1 MNKCRRRLARRRR
14 AERGIPA
21 RFLRLARGDL
31 AAARGWAA
39 LSRVVTTNSDRAED
53 APAVHS
59 GDGWEG
65 RIEGFCP
72 VQGHGV
78 VDGRGWYFR
87 ARHDAWSFEVW
98 ESGPLPSDG
107 HGGYR
112 LPTESADWW
121 LEGDDDDASWMRF
134 SVAWGLIEAGIAA
147 WRARPA
153 PPEEP

>member
-1 MNKCRRRLARRRR
+1 MPHAGIDEAPNASIQAEFPRS
-14 AERGIPA
+14 AEREA
-21 RFLRLARGDL
+21 LNWNQ
-31 AAARGWAA
+31 AADDSPVR
-39 LSRVVTTNSDRAED
+39 
-53 APAVHS
+53 S
-59 GDGWEG
+59 GVGWEG

-134 SVAWGLIEAGIAA
+134 SAAWGLIESGIAA
-147 WRARPA
+147 WRTRPAASEARP
-153 PPEEP
+153 